1 MPYIGRPFKDEQ
13 IASLSQTIDGVMK
26 QMVQEDYAQRIDVS
40 LSASRL
46 DRINGVLRASVRFI
60 PPLSIEAIT
69 VEITLEPPAAG
80 I

>member
-1 MPYIGRPFKDEQ
+1 MPYVGRPFKDEE
-13 IASLSQTIDGVMK
+13 IASLTQTIDGAMK
-26 QMVQEDYAQRIDVS
+26 QMVSQDYAQSINVS

-46 DRINGVLRASVRFI
+46 DRVNGVLRASVRFV

-80 I
+80 L

>member
-1 MPYIGRPFKDEQ
+1 
-13 IASLSQTIDGVMK
+13 
-26 QMVQEDYAQRIDVS
+26 MVQQDYAQRIDVS